1 MGDLN
6 DGTKITEPY
15 LSCINSSMKFAAI
28 DIGTNAVR
36 LLIKEV
42 NMIDGVCDVR
52 KVSFTRVPLRLGE
65 DVFETGRIS
74 NKKARNL
81 VKVMRAFWY
90 LMDVYSIEWF
100 RVCATSAMREAKN
113 VEEVCEL
120 VLREA
125 NVTIE
130 LIEGQEEADLIFR
143 NFSVATYKSNSDFL
157 YIDVGGGSLELTLIR
172 DGKRI
177 RGQSFKIGTLRTMK
191 GMVEDGE
198 WDAVAE
204 FVKHI
209 SENSEPILSIG
220 TGGNIN
226 RIQRLIRTPKNS
238 PISLSKIEEIKNKLK
253 TYSFED
259 RIQEFSLKPDR
270 ADVIIPAA
278 ETYIRIMKLAGSNK
292 IIVPKVGLSDG
303 IILKIHEE
311 YLAFK
316 KGGKKQ

>member
-1 MGDLN
+1 
-6 DGTKITEPY
+6 
-15 LSCINSSMKFAAI
+15 MKFAAI

-42 NMIDGVCDVR
+42 KINGGAYDVR

-65 DVFETGRIS
+65 DVFETGKIS
-74 NKKARNL
+74 DEKARNL

-90 LMDVYSIEWF
+90 LMDVYGIEWF

-113 VEEVCEL
+113 VEKVREL

-130 LIEGQEEADLIFR
+130 LINGQEEADLIFR
-143 NFSVATYKSNSDFL
+143 NFSVATFKTNSDFL
-157 YIDVGGGSLELTLIR
+157 YMDVGGGSLELTLIR

-177 RGQSFKIGTLRTMK
+177 RGQSFKIGTIRIIK
-191 GMVEDGE
+191 GMIEDGE
-198 WDAVAE
+198 WDAVTE
-204 FVKHI
+204 FVKHV
-209 SENSEPILSIG
+209 SDGVSPLMAIG

-226 RIQRLIRTPKNS
+226 RLQRLIRNPKNS
-238 PISLSKIEEIKNKLK
+238 PISISKIEEITTTLK
-253 TYSFED
+253 AYTFED
-259 RIQEFSLKPDR
+259 RVKKFALKPDR

-278 ETYIRIMKLAGSNK
+278 EIYIRVMKLAGANK

-316 KGGKKQ
+316 KEK

>member
-1 MGDLN
+1 
-6 DGTKITEPY
+6 
-15 LSCINSSMKFAAI
+15 MKFAAI

-42 NMIDGVCDVR
+42 KIKGGAYDVR

-65 DVFETGRIS
+65 DVFETGKIS
-74 NKKARNL
+74 DEKARNL

-90 LMDVYSIEWF
+90 LMDVYGIEWF

-113 VEEVCEL
+113 VEKVREL

-130 LIEGQEEADLIFR
+130 LINGQEEADLIFK
-143 NFSVATYKSNSDFL
+143 NFSVATFKTNSDFL

-177 RGQSFKIGTLRTMK
+177 RGQSFKIGTIRIIK

-198 WDAVAE
+198 WDAVTE
-204 FVKHI
+204 FVKHV
-209 SENSEPILSIG
+209 SDGVSPLMAIG

-226 RIQRLIRTPKNS
+226 RLQRLIRNPKNS
-238 PISLSKIEEIKNKLK
+238 PISLSKIEEITTTLK
-253 TYSFED
+253 AYTFED
-259 RIQEFSLKPDR
+259 RVKKFALKPDR

-278 ETYIRIMKLAGSNK
+278 EIYIRVMKLAGANK

-316 KGGKKQ
+316 TEK